1 MKESDIQRAVML
13 AASSAGLTVWRNN
26 TGQAWAGNAQR
37 LQDGSIL
44 IRNPRPLH
52 AGLCKGSS
60 GLIGLRRVLVTPE
73 MVGRTDDRAVH
84 RHRGQAP
91 GQRPTPE
98 QAHFLEFVRDA
109 GGLALVARSPDDIRH
124 LGSQRK

>member
-26 TGQAWAGNAQR
+26 TGQAWAGTAQR

-44 IRNPRPLH
+44 IRDPRPLH

-60 GLIGLRRVLVTPE
+60 DLIGLRRVLVTPE
-73 MVGRTDDRAVH
+73 MVGRTLAQFTGIEVKR
-84 RHRGQAP
+84 P

-98 QAHFLEFVRDA
+98 QAHFLEFVQDA